1 MQSRLQQV
9 VTVHTKRPLHFKR
22 KASSSFTPGHVVLC
36 CDMQW
41 TRHDIYPADSELP
54 HSQPNFSSK
63 QDQGPGWLAILI
75 VRFLSRSTCLYI
87 YVDLPAASFL
97 QSYTAYMSVDK
108 EIDHGSVNLPSKP
121 LTKQD
126 RDILLL
132 HDEMKIK
139 DKLGYDWNTG
149 QLTGFTLMEDVS
161 K

>member
-1 MQSRLQQV
+1 MNKARLTCSVTFIRPIQSYHIRSQISQ
-9 VTVHTKRPLHFKR
+9 
-22 KASSSFTPGHVVLC
+22 ASKIKDLW
-36 CDMQW
+36 D
-41 TRHDIYPADSELP
+41 A
-54 HSQPNFSSK
+54 
-63 QDQGPGWLAILI
+63 LAILI

-139 DKLGYDWNTG
+139 DKLGYD
-149 QLTGFTLMEDVS
+149 
-161 K
+161 